1 MTTDRRAYSL
11 QQSSYRLRKNNFDL
25 LRLLFAGTVCL
36 VHVYKLS
43 GYPELMT
50 VTRYLSS
57 EVAVKGFFVI
67 SGFLIFM
74 SFERSASMRSY
85 AVKRV
90 RRIYPAYGT
99 VVLLCAIG
107 LIAASSRSIGDY
119 FSLAWVK
126 YLFANLTF
134 LNFLEHTLPGVFAT
148 NRVTA
153 VNGALW
159 TLKIEVMFYMAVP
172 FLVFLFRRF
181 GYFPILVLLYCAS
194 VGYALGCARM
204 AHHTGIAMYNEL
216 GRQLPGQLSYF
227 VAGGFLYYYLP
238 AFEQRARYFVAAAA
252 AALVVDKVYAL
263 PLLEPLALATVVVF
277 FGLFF
282 YVGNF
287 GKYGDFSY
295 GVYIIHFPIIQLIF
309 YFGWFHGSPW
319 LFLATVTATTAVGAI
334 AMWHLVEKRFL
345 LHSSHYVAAT
355 ISALDDGVS
364 RHMDTPVPGI
374 S

>member
-1 MTTDRRAYSL
+1 MTIGRRAYPL
-11 QQSSYRLRKNNFDL
+11 HQSSYRLRKNNFDL

-99 VVLLCAIG
+99 VILLCAVG
-107 LIAASSRSIGDY
+107 LIAASSRNMGDY

-134 LNFLEHTLPGVFAT
+134 LNFLEHSLPGVFAT

-172 FLVFLFRRF
+172 LFVFLFRRF
-181 GYFPILVLLYCAS
+181 GYFPSLVLLYCAS
-194 VGYALGCARM
+194 VGYALGCAWM
-204 AHHTGIAMYNEL
+204 ARQTGFAMYDEL

-227 VAGGFLYYYLP
+227 MAGGFLYYYLP
-238 AFEQRARYFVAAAA
+238 VFEKRAGYFVAGAAMV
-252 AALVVDKVYAL
+252 LIVDKAYAL
-263 PLLEPLALATVVVF
+263 PFLEPFALATIVVF
-277 FGLFF
+277 LGLFF

-295 GVYIIHFPIIQLIF
+295 GVYIIHFPVIQLIL

-319 LFLATVTATTAVGAI
+319 LFMAAVTAITAVGAI

-345 LHSSHYVAAT
+345 LRSSHYVATTAST
-355 ISALDDGVS
+355 ADNGVNPS
-364 RHMDTPVPGI
+364 IGASVPGI